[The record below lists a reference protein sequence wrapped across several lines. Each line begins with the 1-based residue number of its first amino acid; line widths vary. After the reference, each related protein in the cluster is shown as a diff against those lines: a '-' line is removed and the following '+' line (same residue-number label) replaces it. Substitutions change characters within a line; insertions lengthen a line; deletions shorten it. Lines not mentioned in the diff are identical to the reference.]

1 MIEGYGQEAIE
12 LQSEAT
18 KRKKE
23 DGNNLVI
30 ASSRFWSEWPDEDMT
45 NLKDHEK
52 LIQRGLNQDLKM

>member
-1 MIEGYGQEAIE
+1 MIEGYGQEAVE
-12 LQSEAT
+12 LQEAT

-30 ASSRFWSEWPDEDMT
+30 ASSRFWSGWPDEDMT

-52 LIQRGLNQDLKM
+52 LIQFGLNQDLKM